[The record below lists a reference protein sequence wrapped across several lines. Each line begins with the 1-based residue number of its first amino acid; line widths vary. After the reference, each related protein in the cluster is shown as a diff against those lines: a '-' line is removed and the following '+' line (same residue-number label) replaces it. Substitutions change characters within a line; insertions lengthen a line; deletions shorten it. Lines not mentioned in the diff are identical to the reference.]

1 MGIFP
6 ALYLD
11 CARIN
16 LDSSHEICNHCGIT
30 VINKCIASI
39 LTPKS
44 MISGV
49 VDTPKPPAKYV
60 VAVLP
65 FFAFFLGSL
74 FSSGYMIRHS
84 NLSEFL
90 ILILSS

>member
-1 MGIFP
+1 
-6 ALYLD
+6 
-11 CARIN
+11 
-16 LDSSHEICNHCGIT
+16 
-30 VINKCIASI
+30 
-39 LTPKS
+39 

-65 FFAFFLGSL
+65 FFAFFWALYFRLAMRLGIAT
-74 FSSGYMIRHS
+74 F
-84 NLSEFL
+84 LSEFL